1 MRLLACLLLSVGVG
15 LAQPKTEQPKDP
27 IRQAPKIVKPGDHGV
42 GRLVP
47 DVAFTDMKGKAG
59 RLSDFKDKNALV
71 IAYTS
76 TSCPISKKYAP
87 SLARLEKSYRDKG
100 VAFLFINPVET
111 DNVKAHGFAGPY
123 VYDKGASFSKTIGA
137 LTTTDTFVLDPTR
150 TLVYHG
156 AVDDQY
162 GSGYSLD
169 APRANYLTDALDAL
183 LASKPPNIA
192 ATLAPGCDLDQKAAK
207 PATNTTYHA
216 HIARLVQAHCIECH
230 REGGVAPF
238 TLESYKDVVAHAGQ
252 IKRVVEKGTMPPWF
266 AAPPAKGPSPWV
278 NDRSLAKVEK
288 DELLAWLG
296 GDKAVGNEADA
307 PLPRHFAAGWKIGK
321 PDLVVTPAK
330 AVKVKAE
337 GTMPYQYV
345 VADTNLTEDKWVQAM
360 EIRPSAKQVV
370 HHVLAFV
377 IPPKGESARFDLS
390 SSVAQNEAMGYYA
403 IYVPGNT
410 SLVYPDG
417 FGKRFPKGSKVRFQI
432 HYTPNGTATEDKVEM
447 GMIFA
452 KQKPKHEVLVAGIL
466 NSGLKIPPGN
476 DNYKETAW
484 VPVPFDAVILGFLPH
499 MHLRGKAF
507 RYEVTP
513 PGGKPEVL
521 LDIPRYDF
529 NWQLLYNLA
538 EPKRIPRGSGLTAT
552 GWFDNSDKNPANP
565 DPKKTVK
572 WGPQTFDEM
581 LLGYVE
587 YYRP

>member
-1 MRLLACLLLSVGVG
+1 MRILSLALLLAIGVQH
-15 LAQPKTEQPKDP
+15 AVAEPAKEP
-27 IRQAPKIVKPGDHGV
+27 IRQGPKIVKPGDHGV

-47 DVAFTDMKGKAG
+47 DIAFTDVAGKAG
-59 RLSDFKDKNALV
+59 KLSDFKDKKALV
-71 IAYTS
+71 VAYTS
-76 TSCPISKKYAP
+76 TSCPISKKFAP
-87 SLARLEKSYRDKG
+87 SLVRLEKAYREKG
-100 VAFLFINPVET
+100 IAFLFVNPVET
-111 DNVKAHGFAGPY
+111 DDVKTHGFAGPY
-123 VYDKGASFSKTIGA
+123 IHDKDGAFSKAIGS

-162 GSGYSLD
+162 GGGYALD
-169 APRANYLTDALDAL
+169 APRNTYLTDAIDAL
-183 LASKPPNIA
+183 LAGKPPRIA
-192 ATLAPGCDLDQKAAK
+192 ATIAPGCDLDLEPAK
-207 PATNTTYHA
+207 SKTAVTYHA
-216 HIARLVQAHCIECH
+216 RVSRLVQAHCIECH
-230 REGGVAPF
+230 RKDGVAPF
-238 TLESYKDVVAHAGQ
+238 SLESYKNVVAHAGQ
-252 IKRVVEKGTMPPWF
+252 IKKVVENGTMPPWF
-266 AAPPAKGPSPWV
+266 AAPPEKGPSPWV

-288 DELLAWLG
+288 SEMLAWLG
-296 GDKAVGNEADA
+296 GDKAEGSEADA
-307 PLPRHFAAGWKIGK
+307 PLPRHFADGWKIGK

-337 GTMPYQYV
+337 GTMDYQYV
-345 VADTNLTEDKWVQAM
+345 VAETNLTEDKWVQAL

-377 IPPKGESARFDLS
+377 IPPKGQARFDLS

-410 SLVYPDG
+410 ALVYPEG

-432 HYTPNGTATEDKVEM
+432 HYTPNGTATEDRTELGLV
-447 GMIFA
+447 FA
-452 KQKPKHEVLVAGIL
+452 KQKPKHEVLVAGL
-466 NSGLKIPPGN
+466 VNNSFKIPPGDN
-476 DNYKETAW
+476 NYKATAW
-484 VPVPFDAVILGFLPH
+484 LPVPFDAVILGFLPH

-507 RYEVTP
+507 RYELTK
-513 PGGKPEVL
+513 PGGKPETL

-538 EPKRIPRGSGLTAT
+538 EPKRIPTGSSLTAT
-552 GWFDNSDKNPANP
+552 AWFDNSDKNPANP